1 MRLFAAKD
9 QFKVYSK
16 ILLIPARD
24 RKFSSDR
31 CLPMTTAAIADGV
44 VAVDSQ
50 LTGGNY
56 SVRCQ
61 KIIRLP
67 DGGVAV
73 ASGLWRMGY
82 AGLKWL
88 ADGEKGEPPDIEGAT
103 IAIVRPDHSIWIAED
118 GFPAFPI
125 LDRTYALGCGQDLAR
140 KAMADGADPIQAVAE
155 ACELD
160 AVSSAPILSL
170 TVEPV
175 EFSDVAVH
183 TVKRAKARK

>member
-1 MRLFAAKD
+1 
-9 QFKVYSK
+9 
-16 ILLIPARD
+16 
-24 RKFSSDR
+24 
-31 CLPMTTAAIADGV
+31 MTTAAIADGV

-56 SVRCQ
+56 TVRCQ
-61 KIIRLP
+61 KLVRLP

-73 ASGLWRMGY
+73 ACGLWRVGY

-88 ADGEKGEPPDIEGAT
+88 AEGEKGEPPEIEGAT
-103 IAIVRPDHSIWIAED
+103 IAIVRPDHSIWVAEES
-118 GFPAFPI
+118 FPAFPI
-125 LDRTYALGCGQDLAR
+125 LDTVYALGCGQDLAR

-160 AVSSAPILSL
+160 ANSSAPILSL

-175 EFSDVAVH
+175 EFSPVALH
-183 TVKRAKARK
+183 TVTRKRARKR